1 MNEIGPVNIHELPQ
15 LSRINRLHRKRNRRA
30 RHQFWFSGARDSPDA
45 AFFDCRERLYCFS
58 NETLNGKDYSYA
70 SPFYAEE
77 KPLLTVD
84 EFGTDR
90 ITQECVGYLGSDR
103 NPPGL
108 SFEPVLEYVW
118 N

>member
-1 MNEIGPVNIHELPQ
+1 MSVHFLFFSSAPEDCRESIDFIENEIA
-15 LSRINRLHRKRNRRA
+15 A
-30 RHQFWFSGARDSPDA
+30 RHQFWFSGAPGFAHA

-70 SPFYAEE
+70 APFYAEE

-84 EFGTDR
+84 EFGTDI

-108 SFEPVLEYVW
+108 SFEPVLEYVLL
-118 N
+118 